1 MDRYLLEY
9 EIKRNG
15 LTVSEFCHKVG
26 ISTASYYR
34 KINGRSDFTQSEIS
48 KTMEVLDL
56 TSPIPIFFTK

>member
-34 KINGRSDFTQSEIS
+34 KISGRSDFTQSEIS
-48 KTMEVLDL
+48 KTMKVLDL
-56 TSPIPIFFTK
+56 TSPVPIFFTK

>member
-15 LTVSEFCHKVG
+15 LTISEFCQKVG

-34 KINGRSDFTQSEIS
+34 KINGRSDFTQPEIS

-56 TSPIPIFFTK
+56 TSPVPIFFT

>member
-15 LTVSEFCHKVG
+15 LSISEYCTRIG

-34 KINGRSDFTQSEIS
+34 KISGHSEFTQSEIS
-48 KTMEVLDL
+48 KTIDVLNL
-56 TSPIPIFFTK
+56 ESPIPIFFNK